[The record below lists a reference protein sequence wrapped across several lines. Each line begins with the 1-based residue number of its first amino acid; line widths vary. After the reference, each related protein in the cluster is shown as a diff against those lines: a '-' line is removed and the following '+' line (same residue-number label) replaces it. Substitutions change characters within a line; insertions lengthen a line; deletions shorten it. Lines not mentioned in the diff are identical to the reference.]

1 MAIPSL
7 SKFRNALL
15 TTVALLGVGLPLC
28 GMIAGGA
35 AIAQMPNQKSGRHHH
50 QQMTINLMQPDPNS
64 DPDPDPDTSTTLQ
77 PAMKKAPAL
86 MESYFFNYQYANKP
100 IINGGPTP
108 EGYLGS
114 GFAAVGTYKI
124 GQTIT
129 ITDNFG
135 RPVGTYTIGTVNNS
149 IPLNA
154 NQLNTVTVSE
164 YDYNLGGAPVTT
176 RVIAGTG
183 LVANVGT
190 KGLGSES
197 GLLNGHG
204 AEGTSV
210 SFNNQ
215 HTAINPIHF

>member
-1 MAIPSL
+1 MAIQFQ
-7 SKFRNALL
+7 SKFRSALL
-15 TTVALLGVGLPLC
+15 TTVSLLGMGLPLT
-28 GMIAGGA
+28 GLIAGGVA
-35 AIAQMPNQKSGRHHH
+35 LAQMPNQKSDRHHH
-50 QQMTINLMQPDPNS
+50 QKMTMNPMQPNS
-64 DPDPDPDTSTTLQ
+64 SPATPSTAQ
-77 PAMKKAPAL
+77 PATRKAPAL

-114 GFAAVGTYKI
+114 GFAPVGTYKA

-149 IPLNA
+149 ISFDA
-154 NQLNTVTVSE
+154 NKLNTVTVSE

-176 RVIAGTG
+176 RVITGNG
-183 LVANVGT
+183 LVATIGT

-197 GLLNGHG
+197 GLLNGRG

-210 SFNNQ
+210 TFNNQ